1 MDTPNMQQL
10 TLVPTSITGVHG
22 IELPPDD
29 FDPRNAD
36 TATLIRYGFPPQPDP
51 RTKAAAVWQRTFS
64 RKLRFVQPALSSR
77 QEDKEGPRSVP
88 PAAISTTPL
97 SSNNWSGGVLFDGA
111 PFDGIIGS
119 WTVPSVLPPATGDGD
134 WWAVA
139 FVGLDGCNS
148 DNVLQAG
155 TSQHVNRNN
164 GQITTEYFSWYN
176 WFPNRWTQIN
186 SLPVHPG
193 DTVSVSV
200 RYLGITDGV
209 ENGLVSLINLSTGV
223 STTIHITPPPGITF
237 KGNCAEWIL
246 ERPSFNGQLANLP
259 EYGHVAF
266 TNCVAFSGDRSF
278 DGSQAIVADMTNAGA
293 TVSAARLES
302 DWGCSFQV

>member
-111 PFDGIIGS
+111 PFDGIIAPG
-119 WTVPSVLPPATGDGD
+119 PYPPCYHRRLAMAIGGRLPLSASTAATPTMCCKP
-134 WWAVA
+134 VR
-139 FVGLDGCNS
+139 
-148 DNVLQAG
+148 
-155 TSQHVNRNN
+155 VN
-164 GQITTEYFSWYN
+164 
-176 WFPNRWTQIN
+176 
-186 SLPVHPG
+186 
-193 DTVSVSV
+193 
-200 RYLGITDGV
+200 
-209 ENGLVSLINLSTGV
+209 
-223 STTIHITPPPGITF
+223 
-237 KGNCAEWIL
+237 
-246 ERPSFNGQLANLP
+246 
-259 EYGHVAF
+259 
-266 TNCVAFSGDRSF
+266 
-278 DGSQAIVADMTNAGA
+278 M
-293 TVSAARLES
+293 
-302 DWGCSFQV
+302 